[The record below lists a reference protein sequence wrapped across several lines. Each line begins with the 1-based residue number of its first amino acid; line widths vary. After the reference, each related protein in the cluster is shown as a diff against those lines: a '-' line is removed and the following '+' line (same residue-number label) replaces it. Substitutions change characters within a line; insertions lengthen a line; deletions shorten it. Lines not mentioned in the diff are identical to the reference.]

1 MIDYAESLLALA
13 KGTKELDHLLLSNED
28 KKAVD
33 KVDDLI
39 VTLIDLKLWLKRK
52 NENNK

>member
-13 KGTKELDHLLLSNED
+13 KGTKELDHLLLSKED
-28 KKAVD
+28 QKAVD

-39 VTLIDLKLWLKRK
+39 VMLIDLKLWLKRK
-52 NENNK
+52 NADNQ

>member
-1 MIDYAESLLALA
+1 MIDYAENLLALA
-13 KGTKELDHLLLSNED
+13 KGTKELDHLLLSKDD

-39 VTLIDLKLWLKRK
+39 VMLIDLKLWLKRK
-52 NENNK
+52 KCG

>member
-13 KGTKELDHLLLSNED
+13 KGTKELDHLLLSND
-28 KKAVD
+28 RTKAVD

-52 NENNK
+52 NADNQ

>member
-13 KGTKELDHLLLSNED
+13 KGTKELDHLLLSKED
-28 KKAVD
+28 QKAVD

-52 NENNK
+52 NADNQ

>member
-1 MIDYAESLLALA
+1 MIDYAENLLALA
-13 KGTKELDHLLLSNED
+13 KGTKELDHLLLSND
-28 KKAVD
+28 RTKAVD

-39 VTLIDLKLWLKRK
+39 VTLIGLKLWLKKK